1 MDQFQTKEDAQ
12 KTLQDVQN
20 FLQMAVPFINYD
32 IENLQY
38 EFDVR
43 LSSELKV
50 RNILFKDTQTN
61 YHGVRVYYPTA
72 DFISV
77 CVSTVLSQED

>member
-12 KTLQDVQN
+12 KALQDVQN

-38 EFDVR
+38 EFDVL
-43 LSSELKV
+43 LSPELKV
-50 RNILFKDTQTN
+50 RNILFKDTQSN
-61 YHGVRVYYPTA
+61 YRGLRVYYPTA
-72 DFISV
+72 DFVSV
-77 CVSTVLSQED
+77 CGSTVLSQAG

>member
-12 KTLQDVQN
+12 KALQDVQN

-38 EFDVR
+38 EFDVL
-43 LSSELKV
+43 LSPELKV
-50 RNILFKDTQTN
+50 RYILFKDTQTN
-61 YHGVRVYYPTA
+61 YRGLKVYYPTA

-77 CVSTVLSQED
+77 CGSTVLSQEG

>member
-12 KTLQDVQN
+12 KALQDVQN

-38 EFDVR
+38 EFDVL
-43 LSSELKV
+43 LSPELKV
-50 RNILFKDTQTN
+50 RYILFKDTQTN
-61 YHGVRVYYPTA
+61 YRGLRVYYPTA

-77 CVSTVLSQED
+77 CGSTVLSQEG

>member
-12 KTLQDVQN
+12 KALQDVQN

-50 RNILFKDTQTN
+50 RNIYSKTHKLITM
-61 YHGVRVYYPTA
+61 G
-72 DFISV
+72 
-77 CVSTVLSQED
+77 